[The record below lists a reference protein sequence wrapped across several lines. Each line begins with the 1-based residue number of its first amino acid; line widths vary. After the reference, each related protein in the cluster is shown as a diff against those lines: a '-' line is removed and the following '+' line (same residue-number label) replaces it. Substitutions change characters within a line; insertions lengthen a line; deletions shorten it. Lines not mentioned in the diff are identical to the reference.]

1 MIVGKSEEINEKT
14 IAEVE
19 SVTQPSAA
27 SKVIPLKKCTRCG
40 AELTEEQIFCPHCGQ
55 KNDLHIAEDVS
66 DAIAQFNQGIV
77 KQAKKKKKKTKLQI
91 VLLIIVGIIVAG
103 VVGLYI
109 FFNGQVEEIIDEINS
124 SSPSSTTIEA
134 DYKALTPVGQF
145 LFRGKIIDAF
155 IDEVSDNAYTSSS
168 SYLVNESALDKYIT
182 YKKIGK
188 ALNITSDDDTNV
200 MSHID
205 TVLRLESYEQYNDVR
220 KCVVNSISEYTDC
233 LEYISDAG
241 SASSYYVIKL
251 YVGYAHTYAKSAL
264 SSARTYSSGDSLCTR
279 YVNALDTIEE
289 ELSDLYYDYGY
300 YSSSSVSSAMST
312 INDIVSDVSDAED
325 SVESIINSIPKIN

>member
-1 MIVGKSEEINEKT
+1 MIEEKSAEIKEMPTVEDDSTIQTEVINEIKPPK
-14 IAEVE
+14 I
-19 SVTQPSAA
+19 
-27 SKVIPLKKCTRCG
+27 CTRCG

-55 KNDLHIAEDVS
+55 KNDLQITGEVS

-77 KQAKKKKKKTKLQI
+77 KQAKKKKKKTKLLI
-91 VLLIIVGIIVAG
+91 ALLIILGVIVAG
-103 VVGLYI
+103 VVGVYV
-109 FFNGQVEEIIDEINS
+109 FFNGQVDGIIDEINS
-124 SSPSSTTIEA
+124 SNPSSSTIEA
-134 DYKALTPVGQF
+134 DYEALTPVGQL

-155 IDEVSDNAYTSSS
+155 VDKVSDNVYTSSS
-168 SYLVNESALDKYIT
+168 SYLVNESALDKYST

-188 ALNITSDDDTNV
+188 VLNITSDDGTNV

-220 KCVVNSISEYTDC
+220 KCVVNSISSYTDC
-233 LEYISDAG
+233 LEYMGDAG
-241 SASSYYVIKL
+241 DASSYYVIKL

-264 SSARTYSSGDSLCTR
+264 SSAKTYSSGDSLCTR

-312 INDIVSDVSDAED
+312 ISDIVSDVSDAED
-325 SVESIINSIPKIN
+325 SVESIVNSIPKIN

>member
-1 MIVGKSEEINEKT
+1 MSEEKSAVLNENAALEDESANQAEVINE
-14 IAEVE
+14 
-19 SVTQPSAA
+19 
-27 SKVIPLKKCTRCG
+27 SKPPKICTRCG

-55 KNDLHIAEDVS
+55 KNDLQLAGEVS
-66 DAIAQFNQGIV
+66 DAIAQFNKGIV
-77 KQAKKKKKKTKLQI
+77 KQAKKEEEKTKLLI
-91 VLLIIVGIIVAG
+91 VLLIILGVIAAG
-103 VVGLYI
+103 VVGVYV

-124 SSPSSTTIEA
+124 SNPSSSTIETN
-134 DYKALTPVGQF
+134 YEALTPVGQL

-155 IDEVSDNAYTSSS
+155 VDEVSDNVYTSSS
-168 SYLVNESALDKYIT
+168 SYLVNESALDKYAT

-188 ALNITSDDDTNV
+188 ALNITSDDGTNV

-220 KCVVNSISEYTDC
+220 KCVVNSISAYTDC
-233 LEYISDAG
+233 LEYMGDAG
-241 SASSYYVIKL
+241 DASSYYVIKL

-264 SSARTYSSGDSLCTR
+264 SSAKTYSSGDSLCTR

-289 ELSDLYYDYGY
+289 ELYDLYYDYGY

-312 INDIVSDVSDAED
+312 ISDIVSDVSDAED
-325 SVESIINSIPKIN
+325 SVESIVNSIPKIN